1 MKCLDEI
8 FGKLK
13 YMDETN
19 SKTIMSDENHM
30 YMNDNYK
37 KHEIFG

>member
-1 MKCLDEI
+1 
-8 FGKLK
+8 
-13 YMDETN
+13 MDETN
-19 SKTIMSDENHM
+19 SKTVMPDENYM